1 MRLPEGRM
9 AAMKVGLVG
18 CGNIASDLCEAMADG
33 RIMAEVSALTDV
45 DADKAE
51 RLRQQYKLNAVI
63 GTLDETAAACDF
75 LVEAAVAA
83 TVPDVVRTAA
93 KHGVDCLIMSLGGLM
108 LNPDLF
114 GVARQ
119 GNVLICQPSGAICG
133 LDGIR
138 SAMQAGLDSVTLTT
152 CKPPAGLKGAP
163 YLVNNGISLDG
174 LTEPFVV
181 FDGSALDAV
190 KAFPANVNVA
200 AALSLAGIGAERT
213 KVRVVADPAA
223 TTNSHE
229 IVAIGPFGELRAV
242 TNNRPSPKNPKSS
255 YLASL
260 SAIAELRAAAVR
272 FDAGST
278 SGESA

>member
-1 MRLPEGRM
+1 M

-18 CGNIASDLCEAMADG
+18 CGNIASALCEAMADG
-33 RIMAEVSALTDV
+33 RIGGEVSGLTDV

-51 RLRQQYKLNAVI
+51 RLRQQYKLNAAI

-83 TVPDVVRTAA
+83 VVPDVVRSAA
-93 KHGVDCLIMSLGGLM
+93 RHGVDCLIMSLGGLM

-119 GNVLICQPSGAICG
+119 GNILICMPSGAICG

-152 CKPPAGLKGAP
+152 RKPPAGLKGAP
-163 YLVNNGISLDG
+163 YLVNNGISVDG
-174 LTEPFVV
+174 LTEPLVV

-229 IVAIGPFGELRAV
+229 IVAIGPFGELRAM
-242 TNNRPSPKNPKSS
+242 TNNLPSPNNPKSS

-260 SAIAELRAAAVR
+260 SAIAELRTAAAR
-272 FDAGST
+272 FDAGMT
-278 SGESA
+278 QGQPAEQA

>member
-1 MRLPEGRM
+1 M

-18 CGNIASDLCEAMADG
+18 CGNIASALCEAMADG
-33 RIMAEVSALTDV
+33 RIGAEVSGLTDV
-45 DADKAE
+45 DVEKAE
-51 RLRQQYKLNAVI
+51 RLRQQHKLNAAI
-63 GTLDETAAACDF
+63 GTLDETAAGCDF

-83 TVPDVVRTAA
+83 VVPDVVRSAA

-108 LNPDLF
+108 LNPELF

-119 GNVLICQPSGAICG
+119 GNILICMPSGAICG

-152 CKPPAGLKGAP
+152 RKPPAGLKGAP
-163 YLVNNGISLDG
+163 YLVNNGISVDG
-174 LTEPFVV
+174 LTAPLVV

-213 KVRVVADPAA
+213 KVRVIADPAA
-223 TTNSHE
+223 TTTSHE
-229 IVAIGPFGELRAV
+229 IVAIGPFGELRAM
-242 TNNRPSPKNPKSS
+242 TNNLPSPNNPKSS

-260 SAIAELRAAAVR
+260 SAIAELRTAAVR
-272 FDAGST
+272 FDAGMT
-278 SGESA
+278 QNQSADQA

>member
-1 MRLPEGRM
+1 M

-33 RIMAEVSALTDV
+33 RIRAEVVALTDV
-45 DADKAE
+45 DAEKAE
-51 RLRQQYKLNAVI
+51 RLRQQYKLNAAI

-83 TVPDVVRTAA
+83 AVPDAVRAAA

-114 GVARQ
+114 DTARK
-119 GNVLICQPSGAICG
+119 GNMLICMPSGAICG

-152 CKPPAGLKGAP
+152 RKPPVGLKGAP
-163 YLVNNGISLDG
+163 YLVQQGISLDG
-174 LTEPFVV
+174 LTEPLVV

-229 IVAIGPFGELRAV
+229 IVAVGPFGELRAV

-272 FDAGST
+272 FEAAMAADPQG
-278 SGESA
+278 

>member
-1 MRLPEGRM
+1 
-9 AAMKVGLVG
+9 
-18 CGNIASDLCEAMADG
+18 MADG
-33 RIMAEVSALTDV
+33 RIMAEVSALADV
-45 DADKAE
+45 DAEKAE
-51 RLRQQYKLNAVI
+51 RLRQQFKLNAII
-63 GTLDETAAACDF
+63 GTLDEAADACDF

-83 TVPDVVRTAA
+83 AVPDVVRTAA

-114 GVARQ
+114 GVAQQ
-119 GNVLICQPSGAICG
+119 GNILICQPSGAICG

-152 CKPPAGLKGAP
+152 RKPPAGLKGAP
-163 YLVNNGISLDG
+163 YLVNNGISLEG

-200 AALSLAGIGAERT
+200 AALSLAGIGPERT

-229 IVAIGPFGELRAV
+229 ITAIGPFGELRAM
-242 TNNRPSPKNPKSS
+242 TNNLPSPNNPKSS

-272 FDAGST
+272 FDAGMT
-278 SGESA
+278 QGQNG

>member
-1 MRLPEGRM
+1 M

-18 CGNIASDLCEAMADG
+18 CGNIASALCEAMADG
-33 RIMAEVSALTDV
+33 RIQAEVSGLTDV

-51 RLRQQYKLNAVI
+51 RLRQQFKLNAVI
-63 GTLDETAAACDF
+63 GTLDETANACDF

-83 TVPDVVRTAA
+83 VVPDVVRSAA

-114 GVARQ
+114 NVARQ
-119 GNVLICQPSGAICG
+119 GNILICMPSGAICG

-152 CKPPAGLKGAP
+152 RKPPAGLKGAP
-163 YLVNNGISLDG
+163 YLVSKGISLDG

-229 IVAIGPFGELRAV
+229 IVAVGPFGELRAM
-242 TNNRPSPKNPKSS
+242 TNNLPSPNNPKSS

-272 FDAGST
+272 FDAGMT
-278 SGESA
+278 QNQSAE